1 MVDAI
6 VTNEGIAINPKRKD
20 IIEKVKGKIDI
31 VPIEDLKN
39 MAYEA
44 TGGPQELEF
53 TDEIVGIV
61 KWFDG
66 TLLDVIRKVK
76 M

>member
-1 MVDAI
+1 
-6 VTNEGIAINPKRKD
+6 
-20 IIEKVKGKIDI
+20 
-31 VPIEDLKN
+31 

-53 TDEIVGIV
+53 TDEIVGMT

-66 TLLDVIRKVK
+66 TLLDLIWKVK
-76 M
+76 E